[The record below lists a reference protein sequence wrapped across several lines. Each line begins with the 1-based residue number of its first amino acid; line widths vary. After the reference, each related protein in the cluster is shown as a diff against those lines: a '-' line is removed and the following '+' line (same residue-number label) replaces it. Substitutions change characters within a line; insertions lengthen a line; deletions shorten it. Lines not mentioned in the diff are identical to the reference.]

1 MRLADDA
8 GLVADHADTLAFK
21 HRQIVVELHGGTD
34 IVVFIDKGDG
44 SVFFD
49 GGLWQL
55 GIRLLDLGMT
65 LRKQRTKEQGY
76 GKDLAFHFGFI
87 FTFAKLLKIL
97 QMSGPK
103 FIADRI
109 FSLSKEN
116 LSSTVMRLAVTSVA
130 LAIIVML
137 IAWAVVVGFKNQI
150 RDKVIGFVAPIHVQA
165 LDKNESVEE
174 TPFQLD
180 SVLVSRLNS
189 VDGITHYQMVA
200 DKAGMIKTD
209 DEIQGV
215 VLKGVDESYDWSYF
229 SKCML
234 EGETPQYQAGE
245 RSNDVIVSKVIAD
258 KMLLNVGDDVRVWF
272 IDKDQQARGRKFTVK
287 GIFETGLY
295 EFDERYVFA
304 DLNQIRKLNGWED
317 NEAGL
322 LEIALD
328 KDADVDQVNEKLY
341 YALPSELASYTA
353 RESNPQIF
361 DWLDLLDTNV
371 WLIMALMLLV
381 AGITVISML
390 LIIIIERT
398 STIGLLKA
406 MGASNKFVREVF
418 LRRSLRILLL
428 GMLIG
433 NVIGLGFCFLQQHT
447 GLIKLDAATYYLSA
461 VPIELHLSTVV
472 LINLGTFLL
481 WVMML
486 LIPTSVINRISPTK
500 SIRFE

>member
-1 MRLADDA
+1 
-8 GLVADHADTLAFK
+8 
-21 HRQIVVELHGGTD
+21 
-34 IVVFIDKGDG
+34 
-44 SVFFD
+44 
-49 GGLWQL
+49 
-55 GIRLLDLGMT
+55 
-65 LRKQRTKEQGY
+65 
-76 GKDLAFHFGFI
+76 
-87 FTFAKLLKIL
+87 
-97 QMSGPK
+97 MSAPK

-150 RDKVIGFVAPIHVQA
+150 RDKVIGFVAPIHVQS

-174 TPFQLD
+174 TPFVLD
-180 SVLVSRLNS
+180 SLLISKLKS
-189 VDGITHYQMVA
+189 IEGIAHYQMVA
-200 DKAGMIKTD
+200 NKAGMIKTD

-215 VLKGVDESYDWSYF
+215 VLKGVDENYDWTYF
-229 SKCML
+229 GNCLLK
-234 EGETPQYQAGE
+234 GKTPEYQSGE
-245 RSNDVIVSKVIAD
+245 RSNEVLVSKAIAN
-258 KMLLNVGDDVRVWF
+258 KMLLDVGDDVRVWF
-272 IDKDQQARGRKFTVK
+272 IDKDMQARGRKFTVT
-287 GIFETGLY
+287 GIFETGLT
-295 EFDERYVFA
+295 EFDERFVFA
-304 DLNQIRKLNGWED
+304 DLNQIRELNGWED

-322 LEIALD
+322 LEIAL
-328 KDADVDQVNEKLY
+328 KDGFDANQINEKLY

-353 RESNPQIF
+353 RDSNPQVF

-418 LRRSLRILLL
+418 LRRSLRILMI

-433 NVIGLGFCFLQQHT
+433 NVIGLGFCLLQKYT
-447 GLIKLDAATYYLSA
+447 GLIKLDAATYYLSS
-461 VPIELHLSTVV
+461 VPIELHFTTVI
-472 LINLGTFLL
+472 LINLGTLLL
-481 WVMML
+481 WVLML

>member
-1 MRLADDA
+1 
-8 GLVADHADTLAFK
+8 
-21 HRQIVVELHGGTD
+21 
-34 IVVFIDKGDG
+34 
-44 SVFFD
+44 
-49 GGLWQL
+49 
-55 GIRLLDLGMT
+55 
-65 LRKQRTKEQGY
+65 
-76 GKDLAFHFGFI
+76 
-87 FTFAKLLKIL
+87 
-97 QMSGPK
+97 MSGPK

-109 FSLSKEN
+109 FSFSKEN

-130 LAIIVML
+130 LAVVVIL
-137 IAWAVVVGFKNQI
+137 ISWAVVVGFKNQI

-165 LDKNESVEE
+165 LDKNESMEE
-174 TPFQLD
+174 TPFVLD
-180 SVLVSRLNS
+180 SLLVSRLNS
-189 VDGITHYQMVA
+189 IQGISHYQQVA
-200 DKAGMIKTD
+200 NKAGMIKTD
-209 DEIQGV
+209 EEIQGV
-215 VLKGVDESYDWSYF
+215 VLKGVDENYDWTYF
-229 SKCML
+229 ESCLL
-234 EGETPQYQAGE
+234 EGKAPKYTADE
-245 RSNDVIVSKVIAD
+245 RSTEVLVSKVIAD
-258 KMLLNVGDDVRVWF
+258 KMLLGVGDDVRLWF
-272 IDKDQQARGRKFTVK
+272 IDKDMQARGRKFSVS

-328 KDADVDQVNEKLY
+328 EGADVDQVNEKLY

-353 RESNPQIF
+353 RQSNPQIF

-406 MGASNKFVREVF
+406 MGANNKFVRQVF
-418 LRRSLRILLL
+418 LLRSLRILLI

-433 NVIGLGFCFLQQHT
+433 NVIGLGFCFFQQYT
-447 GLIKLDAATYYLSA
+447 GFIKLDAATYYLSA
-461 VPIELHLSTVV
+461 VPIEMHFTTV
-472 LINLGTFLL
+472 LFINLGTFLL
-481 WVMML
+481 WVSML
-486 LIPTSVINRISPTK
+486 LIPTSVINRITPTK

>member
-1 MRLADDA
+1 
-8 GLVADHADTLAFK
+8 
-21 HRQIVVELHGGTD
+21 
-34 IVVFIDKGDG
+34 
-44 SVFFD
+44 
-49 GGLWQL
+49 
-55 GIRLLDLGMT
+55 
-65 LRKQRTKEQGY
+65 
-76 GKDLAFHFGFI
+76 
-87 FTFAKLLKIL
+87 
-97 QMSGPK
+97 MSGPK

-116 LSSTVMRLAVTSVA
+116 LSSTVMRLAVASVA

-137 IAWAVVVGFKNQI
+137 ISWAVVVGFKNQI

-180 SVLVSRLNS
+180 SLLIARLNS

-200 DKAGMIKTD
+200 NKAGMIKTE

-215 VLKGVDESYDWSYF
+215 ILKGVDENYDWTYF
-229 SKCML
+229 GNCLL
-234 EGETPQYQAGE
+234 EGKTPVYHADE
-245 RSNDVIVSKVIAD
+245 RSTEVLVSKVIAD
-258 KMLLNVGDDVRVWF
+258 KMLLGVGDEVRVWF
-272 IDKDQQARGRKFTVK
+272 IDKDMQARGRKFTVT

-322 LEIALD
+322 VEVALND
-328 KDADVDQVNEKLY
+328 NADVEQVNEKLY
-341 YALPSELASYTA
+341 HALPSELASYTA
-353 RESNPQIF
+353 RQSNPQIF

-406 MGASNKFVREVF
+406 MGASNKFVRKVF
-418 LRRSLRILLL
+418 LLRSLRILLI

-433 NVIGLGFCFLQQHT
+433 NIIGLGFCFLQQYT
-447 GLIKLDAATYYLSA
+447 GFIKLDAATYYLSA
-461 VPIELHLSTVV
+461 VPIELHLSTMIF
-472 LINLGTFLL
+472 INLGTFLL
-481 WVMML
+481 WVSML

>member
-1 MRLADDA
+1 M
-8 GLVADHADTLAFK
+8 
-21 HRQIVVELHGGTD
+21 
-34 IVVFIDKGDG
+34 
-44 SVFFD
+44 
-49 GGLWQL
+49 
-55 GIRLLDLGMT
+55 
-65 LRKQRTKEQGY
+65 
-76 GKDLAFHFGFI
+76 
-87 FTFAKLLKIL
+87 
-97 QMSGPK
+97 GPK

-116 LSSTVMRLAVTSVA
+116 LSSTVMRLAVASVA
-130 LAIIVML
+130 LAIVVML

-174 TPFQLD
+174 TPFVLD
-180 SVLVSRLNS
+180 SLLINKLNS
-189 VDGITHYQMVA
+189 IDGISHYQQVA
-200 DKAGMIKTD
+200 DKAGMIKTE

-215 VLKGVDESYDWSYF
+215 VLKGVDENYDWAYF
-229 SKCML
+229 RKCLL
-234 EGETPQYQAGE
+234 EGETPQYHAGE
-245 RSNDVIVSKVIAD
+245 RSTEVMVSKAIAS

-317 NEAGL
+317 NETGL

-328 KDADVDQVNEKLY
+328 DNAKVDKVNEQLY
-341 YALPSELASYTA
+341 YALPSALVSYTA

-406 MGASNKFVREVF
+406 LGGSNKFVREVF
-418 LRRSLRILLL
+418 LLRSLRILLI

-433 NVIGLGFCFLQQHT
+433 NAIGLGFCFLQQYT
-447 GLIKLDAATYYLSA
+447 GFVKLDAATYYLSA
-461 VPIELHLSTVV
+461 VPIELHFSTV
-472 LINLGTFLL
+472 LFINLGTFVL
-481 WVMML
+481 WVLML
-486 LIPTSVINRISPTK
+486 LIPTSVINRINPTK
-500 SIRFE
+500 SIRFQ

>member
-1 MRLADDA
+1 M
-8 GLVADHADTLAFK
+8 
-21 HRQIVVELHGGTD
+21 
-34 IVVFIDKGDG
+34 
-44 SVFFD
+44 S
-49 GGLWQL
+49 
-55 GIRLLDLGMT
+55 
-65 LRKQRTKEQGY
+65 
-76 GKDLAFHFGFI
+76 FHLSFI

-116 LSSTVMRLAVTSVA
+116 LSSTVMRLAVASVA

-137 IAWAVVVGFKNQI
+137 VSWAVVVGFKNQI

-180 SVLVSRLNS
+180 SLLVARLNS
-189 VDGITHYQMVA
+189 VEGITHYQMVA
-200 DKAGMIKTD
+200 NKAGMIKTE

-215 VLKGVDESYDWSYF
+215 ILKGMDENYDWTYF
-229 SKCML
+229 GNCLL
-234 EGETPQYQAGE
+234 EGKTPVYHADE
-245 RSNDVIVSKVIAD
+245 RSTEVMVSKVIAD
-258 KMLLNVGDDVRVWF
+258 KMLLGVGDEVRVWF
-272 IDKDQQARGRKFTVK
+272 IDKDMQARGRKFTVT

-322 LEIALD
+322 VEVALND
-328 KDADVDQVNEKLY
+328 NADVEQVNEKLY
-341 YALPSELASYTA
+341 HALPSELASYTA
-353 RESNPQIF
+353 RQSNPQIF

-406 MGASNKFVREVF
+406 MGASNKFVRKVF
-418 LRRSLRILLL
+418 LLRSLRILLI

-433 NVIGLGFCFLQQHT
+433 NIIGLGFCFLQQYT
-447 GLIKLDAATYYLSA
+447 GFIKLDAATYYLSA
-461 VPIELHLSTVV
+461 VPIELHLSTVIF
-472 LINLGTFLL
+472 INLGTFLL
-481 WVMML
+481 WVLML

>member
-1 MRLADDA
+1 
-8 GLVADHADTLAFK
+8 
-21 HRQIVVELHGGTD
+21 
-34 IVVFIDKGDG
+34 
-44 SVFFD
+44 
-49 GGLWQL
+49 
-55 GIRLLDLGMT
+55 
-65 LRKQRTKEQGY
+65 
-76 GKDLAFHFGFI
+76 
-87 FTFAKLLKIL
+87 
-97 QMSGPK
+97 MSASK

-137 IAWAVVVGFKNQI
+137 ISWAVVVGFKNQI

-174 TPFQLD
+174 TPFVLD
-180 SVLVSRLNS
+180 SLLISRLGA
-189 VDGITHYQMVA
+189 VEGINHYQMVA
-200 DKAGMIKTD
+200 NKAGMIKTE

-215 VLKGVDESYDWSYF
+215 ILKGVDENYDWSYF
-229 SKCML
+229 KNCL
-234 EGETPQYQAGE
+234 IVGETPVYRSDE
-245 RSNDVIVSKVIAD
+245 RSDEVLVSKVIAN

-272 IDKDQQARGRKFTVK
+272 VDKDMQARGRKFRVT
-287 GIFETGLY
+287 GIFETGLT
-295 EFDERYVFA
+295 EFDERFVFA
-304 DLNQIRKLNGWED
+304 DLNQIRKLNGWTD

-322 LEIALD
+322 LEISINQGFD
-328 KDADVDQVNEKLY
+328 TDFVNNQLY
-341 YALPSELASYTA
+341 YSLPTHLASYTA
-353 RESNPQIF
+353 REGNPQIF

-406 MGASNKFVREVF
+406 MGASNRFVREVF
-418 LRRSLRILLL
+418 LRRSLHILLI

-433 NVIGLGFCFLQQHT
+433 NVIGLGFCFLQQYT
-447 GLIKLDAATYYLSA
+447 GFVKLPAETYYLSA
-461 VPIELHLSTVV
+461 VPIELHLTTVI

-481 WVMML
+481 WVLML

>member
-1 MRLADDA
+1 
-8 GLVADHADTLAFK
+8 
-21 HRQIVVELHGGTD
+21 
-34 IVVFIDKGDG
+34 
-44 SVFFD
+44 
-49 GGLWQL
+49 
-55 GIRLLDLGMT
+55 
-65 LRKQRTKEQGY
+65 
-76 GKDLAFHFGFI
+76 
-87 FTFAKLLKIL
+87 
-97 QMSGPK
+97 MSAPK

-130 LAIIVML
+130 LAITVML
-137 IAWAVVVGFKNQI
+137 ISWAVVVGFKNQI
-150 RDKVIGFVAPIHVQA
+150 RDKVIGFVAPIHVQS

-174 TPFQLD
+174 TPFRLD
-180 SVLVSRLNS
+180 SLLISRLSS
-189 VDGITHYQMVA
+189 VDGISHYQMVA
-200 DKAGMIKTD
+200 NKAGMIKTD

-215 VLKGVDESYDWSYF
+215 VLKGVDENYDWTYF
-229 SKCML
+229 KDCL
-234 EGETPQYQAGE
+234 IEGQLPEYKADE
-245 RSNDVIVSKVIAD
+245 RSTEVLVSKVIAD
-258 KMLLNVGDDVRVWF
+258 KMLLGVGDDVRIWF
-272 IDKDQQARGRKFTVK
+272 IDKDNQARGRKFTVS
-287 GIFETGLY
+287 GVFETGLY

-304 DLNQIRKLNGWED
+304 DLNQIRKLNGWNDDET
-317 NEAGL
+317 GL
-322 LEIALD
+322 LEIALEEGYEV
-328 KDADVDQVNEKLY
+328 AQVNSKLY
-341 YALPSELASYTA
+341 YALPTNLASYTA

-418 LRRSLRILLL
+418 LRRSLRILFI

-433 NVIGLGFCFLQQHT
+433 NIVGLGFCFLQQYT
-447 GLIKLDAATYYLSA
+447 GFVKLDAATYYLSA
-461 VPIELHLSTVV
+461 VPIELHFSTVI
-472 LINLGTFLL
+472 LINLGTLVL
-481 WVMML
+481 WVLML

>member
-1 MRLADDA
+1 
-8 GLVADHADTLAFK
+8 
-21 HRQIVVELHGGTD
+21 
-34 IVVFIDKGDG
+34 
-44 SVFFD
+44 
-49 GGLWQL
+49 
-55 GIRLLDLGMT
+55 
-65 LRKQRTKEQGY
+65 
-76 GKDLAFHFGFI
+76 
-87 FTFAKLLKIL
+87 
-97 QMSGPK
+97 MSGPK

-116 LSSTVMRLAVTSVA
+116 LSSTVMRLAVASVA

-137 IAWAVVVGFKNQI
+137 ISWAVVVGFKNQI
-150 RDKVIGFVAPIHVQA
+150 RDKVIGFVAPIHVQS

-174 TPFQLD
+174 TPFLLD
-180 SVLVSRLNS
+180 SLLISRLNS
-189 VDGITHYQMVA
+189 VGGIAHYQMVA
-200 DKAGMIKTD
+200 NKAGMIKTD

-215 VLKGVDESYDWSYF
+215 VLKGVDENYDWNYF
-229 SKCML
+229 SNCL
-234 EGETPQYQAGE
+234 IEGQTPKYQTDE
-245 RSNDVIVSKVIAD
+245 RSTEVLLSKVIAD

-272 IDKDQQARGRKFTVK
+272 IDKDNQARGRKFTVS
-287 GIFETGLY
+287 GIFETGFY

-317 NEAGL
+317 DECGL
-322 LEIALD
+322 LEIALQD
-328 KDADVDQVNEKLY
+328 GYDADLVNGKLY
-341 YALPSELASYTA
+341 YSLPSNLASYTA
-353 RESNPQIF
+353 RDSNPQVF

-418 LRRSLRILLL
+418 LRRSLRILLI

-433 NVIGLGFCFLQQHT
+433 NVIGLGFCFVQQYT
-447 GLIKLDAATYYLSA
+447 GFIKLDAATYYLSA
-461 VPIELHLSTVV
+461 VPIELHLTTVIF
-472 LINLGTFLL
+472 INLGTFLL
-481 WVMML
+481 WVLML

>member
-1 MRLADDA
+1 M
-8 GLVADHADTLAFK
+8 H
-21 HRQIVVELHGGTD
+21 
-34 IVVFIDKGDG
+34 VF
-44 SVFFD
+44 
-49 GGLWQL
+49 
-55 GIRLLDLGMT
+55 
-65 LRKQRTKEQGY
+65 
-76 GKDLAFHFGFI
+76 GKMII
-87 FTFAKLLKIL
+87 FASN
-97 QMSGPK
+97 MSASK

-137 IAWAVVVGFKNQI
+137 ISWAVVVGFKNQI

-174 TPFQLD
+174 TPFVLD
-180 SVLVSRLNS
+180 SLLISRLNA
-189 VDGITHYQMVA
+189 VEGVAHYQQVA
-200 DKAGMIKTD
+200 NKAGMIKTD

-215 VLKGVDESYDWSYF
+215 VLKGVDEHYDWSYF
-229 SKCML
+229 SHSL
-234 EGETPQYQAGE
+234 VEGKTPQFSADE
-245 RSNDVIVSKVIAD
+245 RSTEVLVSKAIAN

-272 IDKDQQARGRKFTVK
+272 IDKDNQARGRKFTVT
-287 GIFETGLY
+287 GIFETGLA
-295 EFDERYVFA
+295 EFDERFVFA

-322 LEIALD
+322 VEISL
-328 KDADVDQVNEKLY
+328 KEGVDAQQVNDRLY
-341 YALPSELASYTA
+341 YTLPTNLASYTA
-353 RESNPQIF
+353 RDSNPQIF

-418 LRRSLRILLL
+418 LRRSLRILLI
-428 GMLIG
+428 GMIIG
-433 NVIGLGFCFLQQHT
+433 NVIGLGFCFLQQYT
-447 GLIKLDAATYYLSA
+447 GFIKLDAATYYLSA
-461 VPIELHLSTVV
+461 VPIELHLTTVI

-481 WVMML
+481 WVLML

>member
-1 MRLADDA
+1 MCLVDEGEARLVVHLENL
-8 GLVADHADTLAFK
+8 GLALRYEGAK
-21 HRQIVVELHGGTD
+21 QQNEGKEL
-34 IVVFIDKGDG
+34 
-44 SVFFD
+44 S
-49 GGLWQL
+49 
-55 GIRLLDLGMT
+55 
-65 LRKQRTKEQGY
+65 
-76 GKDLAFHFGFI
+76 FHFGFI

-137 IAWAVVVGFKNQI
+137 ISWAVVVGFKNQI
-150 RDKVIGFVAPIHVQA
+150 RDKVIGFVAPIHVQS

-174 TPFQLD
+174 TPFRLD
-180 SVLVSRLNS
+180 SLLVSRLSS
-189 VDGITHYQMVA
+189 VDGIAHYQMVA
-200 DKAGMIKTD
+200 NKAGMIKTD

-215 VLKGVDESYDWSYF
+215 ILKGVDENYDWSYF
-229 SKCML
+229 SKYL
-234 EGETPQYQAGE
+234 IGGQTPVYKADE
-245 RSNDVIVSKVIAD
+245 RSSEVLLSKVIAD
-258 KMLLNVGDDVRVWF
+258 KMLLGVGDDVRLWF
-272 IDKDQQARGRKFTVK
+272 IDKDMQARGRKFTVS

-317 NEAGL
+317 DEAGL
-322 LEIALD
+322 LEIAL
-328 KDADVDQVNEKLY
+328 KEGYDVGLVNEKLY
-341 YALPSELASYTA
+341 YSLPTNLASYTA
-353 RESNPQIF
+353 RETNSQVF

-418 LRRSLRILLL
+418 LRRSLRILFI
-428 GMLIG
+428 GMAIG
-433 NVIGLGFCFLQQHT
+433 NVIGL
-447 GLIKLDAATYYLSA
+447 
-461 VPIELHLSTVV
+461 
-472 LINLGTFLL
+472 
-481 WVMML
+481 
-486 LIPTSVINRISPTK
+486 
-500 SIRFE
+500 

>member
-1 MRLADDA
+1 
-8 GLVADHADTLAFK
+8 
-21 HRQIVVELHGGTD
+21 
-34 IVVFIDKGDG
+34 
-44 SVFFD
+44 
-49 GGLWQL
+49 
-55 GIRLLDLGMT
+55 
-65 LRKQRTKEQGY
+65 
-76 GKDLAFHFGFI
+76 
-87 FTFAKLLKIL
+87 
-97 QMSGPK
+97 MSGPK

-109 FSLSKEN
+109 FSFSKEN

-130 LAIIVML
+130 LAVVVML
-137 IAWAVVVGFKNQI
+137 ISWAVVVGFKNQI

-174 TPFQLD
+174 TPFVLD
-180 SVLVSRLNS
+180 SLLISKLNS
-189 VDGITHYQMVA
+189 IQDISHYQMVA
-200 DKAGMIKTD
+200 NKAGMIKTD

-215 VLKGVDESYDWSYF
+215 VLKGVDENYDWTYF
-229 SKCML
+229 NTYLL
-234 EGETPQYQAGE
+234 EGKTPKYTADE
-245 RSNDVIVSKVIAD
+245 RSTEVLVSKAIAD
-258 KMLLNVGDDVRVWF
+258 KMLLGVGDDVRLWF
-272 IDKDQQARGRKFTVK
+272 IDKDMQARGRKFSVS
-287 GIFETGLY
+287 GIFETGLF

-322 LEIALD
+322 LEIALND
-328 KDADVDQVNEKLY
+328 GADVDQVNEKLY
-341 YALPSELASYTA
+341 HTLPSELASYTA
-353 RESNPQIF
+353 RQSNPQIF

-406 MGASNKFVREVF
+406 MGANNKFVREVF
-418 LRRSLRILLL
+418 LLRSLRILLI

-433 NVIGLGFCFLQQHT
+433 NIVGLGFCFLQQYT
-447 GLIKLDAATYYLSA
+447 GFIKLDAATYYLSA
-461 VPIELHLSTVV
+461 VPIEMHFTTV
-472 LINLGTFLL
+472 LFINLGTFLL

>member
-1 MRLADDA
+1 MA
-8 GLVADHADTLAFK
+8 
-21 HRQIVVELHGGTD
+21 
-34 IVVFIDKGDG
+34 
-44 SVFFD
+44 
-49 GGLWQL
+49 
-55 GIRLLDLGMT
+55 
-65 LRKQRTKEQGY
+65 
-76 GKDLAFHFGFI
+76 
-87 FTFAKLLKIL
+87 
-97 QMSGPK
+97 GPK

-174 TPFQLD
+174 TPFVLD
-180 SVLVSRLNS
+180 SLLISRLNS
-189 VDGITHYQMVA
+189 IEGIRHYQMVA
-200 DKAGMIKTD
+200 NKAGMIKTD
-209 DEIQGV
+209 EEIQGV
-215 VLKGVDESYDWSYF
+215 VLKGVDETYDWTYF
-229 SKCML
+229 GKCL
-234 EGETPQYQAGE
+234 VDGKIPEYKADE
-245 RSNDVIVSKVIAD
+245 RSTEVLLSKVIAD

-272 IDKDQQARGRKFTVK
+272 IDKDQQARGRKFTVS

-304 DLNQIRKLNGWED
+304 DLNQIRKLNGWQD
-317 NEAGL
+317 NEGGL
-322 LEIALD
+322 LEIALEA
-328 KDADVDQVNEKLY
+328 DADVNQFNDKLY
-341 YALPSELASYTA
+341 YSLPSNLASYTA

-418 LRRSLRILLL
+418 LRRSLRILLI
-428 GMLIG
+428 GMVIG
-433 NVIGLGFCFLQQHT
+433 NVIGLAFCFVQQYT
-447 GLIKLDAATYYLSA
+447 GFIKLNAETYYLSA
-461 VPIELHLSTVV
+461 VPIELHLSTVA

-481 WVMML
+481 WVLML
-486 LIPTSVINRISPTK
+486 LIPTSVINRITPTK

>member
-1 MRLADDA
+1 
-8 GLVADHADTLAFK
+8 
-21 HRQIVVELHGGTD
+21 
-34 IVVFIDKGDG
+34 
-44 SVFFD
+44 
-49 GGLWQL
+49 
-55 GIRLLDLGMT
+55 
-65 LRKQRTKEQGY
+65 
-76 GKDLAFHFGFI
+76 
-87 FTFAKLLKIL
+87 
-97 QMSGPK
+97 MSAPK

-137 IAWAVVVGFKNQI
+137 ISWAVVVGFKNQI
-150 RDKVIGFVAPIHVQA
+150 RDKVIGFVAPIHVQS

-180 SVLVSRLNS
+180 ALLISRLNS
-189 VDGITHYQMVA
+189 IGGIAHYQMVA
-200 DKAGMIKTD
+200 NKAGMIKTD

-215 VLKGVDESYDWSYF
+215 VLKGVDENYDWTYF
-229 SKCML
+229 QNCL
-234 EGETPQYQAGE
+234 VEGQTPEYKADE
-245 RSNDVIVSKVIAD
+245 RSNEVLLSKVIAN
-258 KMLLNVGDDVRVWF
+258 KMLLKVGDDVRVWF
-272 IDKDQQARGRKFTVK
+272 IDKDNQARGRKFTVS
-287 GIFETGLY
+287 GIFETGLF

-322 LEIALD
+322 VEIAL
-328 KDADVDQVNEKLY
+328 KEGADAEQVNEKLY
-341 YALPSELASYTA
+341 HALPSNLASYTA
-353 RESNPQIF
+353 RESNPQVF

-406 MGASNKFVREVF
+406 MGASNKFIREVF
-418 LRRSLRILLL
+418 LRRSLRILLI

-433 NVIGLGFCFLQQHT
+433 NVIGLGFCILQQYT
-447 GLIKLDAATYYLSA
+447 GLIKLDAATYYLSS
-461 VPIELHLSTVV
+461 VPIELHITTVI
-472 LINLGTFLL
+472 LINLGTLLL
-481 WVMML
+481 WVLML

>member
-1 MRLADDA
+1 
-8 GLVADHADTLAFK
+8 
-21 HRQIVVELHGGTD
+21 
-34 IVVFIDKGDG
+34 
-44 SVFFD
+44 
-49 GGLWQL
+49 
-55 GIRLLDLGMT
+55 
-65 LRKQRTKEQGY
+65 
-76 GKDLAFHFGFI
+76 
-87 FTFAKLLKIL
+87 
-97 QMSGPK
+97 MSAPK

-130 LAIIVML
+130 LAITVML

-150 RDKVIGFVAPIHVQA
+150 RDKVIGFVAPIHVQS

-180 SVLVSRLNS
+180 SLLISRLNS
-189 VDGITHYQMVA
+189 IEGISHYQMVA
-200 DKAGMIKTD
+200 NKAGMIKTD

-215 VLKGVDESYDWSYF
+215 ILKGVDQDYDWSYF
-229 SKCML
+229 ANCLVDGQIPK
-234 EGETPQYQAGE
+234 YVADE
-245 RSNDVIVSKVIAD
+245 RSTEVLVSKVIAD
-258 KMLLNVGDDVRVWF
+258 KMLLSVGDDVRVWF
-272 IDKDQQARGRKFTVK
+272 IDKDMQARGRKFTVS

-295 EFDERYVFA
+295 EFDERFVFA
-304 DLNQIRKLNGWED
+304 DLNQIRKLNGWGD
-317 NEAGL
+317 DEAGR
-322 LEIALD
+322 LEIALND
-328 KDADVDQVNEKLY
+328 GADADQINEKLY

-353 RESNPQIF
+353 RQSNPQIF

-418 LRRSLRILLL
+418 LRRSLRILLI
-428 GMLIG
+428 GMVIG
-433 NVIGLGFCFLQQHT
+433 NVIGLGFCFLQQYT
-447 GLIKLDAATYYLSA
+447 GFIKLDPATYYLSA
-461 VPIELHLSTVV
+461 VPIELHFSTVA
-472 LINLGTFLL
+472 LINMGTFLL
-481 WVMML
+481 WVLML
-486 LIPTSVINRISPTK
+486 LIPTSVINRISPVK

>member
-1 MRLADDA
+1 
-8 GLVADHADTLAFK
+8 
-21 HRQIVVELHGGTD
+21 
-34 IVVFIDKGDG
+34 
-44 SVFFD
+44 
-49 GGLWQL
+49 
-55 GIRLLDLGMT
+55 
-65 LRKQRTKEQGY
+65 
-76 GKDLAFHFGFI
+76 
-87 FTFAKLLKIL
+87 
-97 QMSGPK
+97 
-103 FIADRI
+103 
-109 FSLSKEN
+109 
-116 LSSTVMRLAVTSVA
+116 MRLAVASVA
-130 LAIIVML
+130 LAIVVML

-174 TPFQLD
+174 TPFVLD
-180 SVLVSRLNS
+180 SLLISKLNS
-189 VDGITHYQMVA
+189 VDGISHYQQVA
-200 DKAGMIKTD
+200 DKAGMIKTE

-215 VLKGVDESYDWSYF
+215 VLKGVDENYDWAYF
-229 SKCML
+229 RKCML
-234 EGETPQYQAGE
+234 EGETPQYRAGE
-245 RSNDVIVSKVIAD
+245 RSTDVIVSKSIAS
-258 KMLLNVGDDVRVWF
+258 KMLLDVGDDVRVWF

-317 NEAGL
+317 NETGL

-328 KDADVDQVNEKLY
+328 DKAKVDKVNEQLY
-341 YALPSELASYTA
+341 HALPSALASYTA

-371 WLIMALMLLV
+371 WLIMVLMLLV

-406 MGASNKFVREVF
+406 LGGSNKFVREVF
-418 LRRSLRILLL
+418 LLRSLRILLI

-433 NVIGLGFCFLQQHT
+433 NAIGLGFCFLQQYT
-447 GLIKLDAATYYLSA
+447 GFIKLDAATYYLSA
-461 VPIELHLSTVV
+461 VPIELHLSTVIF
-472 LINLGTFLL
+472 INLGTFVL
-481 WVMML
+481 WVLML
-486 LIPTSVINRISPTK
+486 LIPTSVINRINPTK

>member
-1 MRLADDA
+1 
-8 GLVADHADTLAFK
+8 
-21 HRQIVVELHGGTD
+21 
-34 IVVFIDKGDG
+34 
-44 SVFFD
+44 
-49 GGLWQL
+49 
-55 GIRLLDLGMT
+55 
-65 LRKQRTKEQGY
+65 
-76 GKDLAFHFGFI
+76 
-87 FTFAKLLKIL
+87 
-97 QMSGPK
+97 MSGPK

-150 RDKVIGFVAPIHVQA
+150 RDKVVGFVAPIHVQS

-180 SVLVSRLNS
+180 SLLISRLNS
-189 VDGITHYQMVA
+189 VEGIAHYQMVA
-200 DKAGMIKTD
+200 NKAGMIKTD

-215 VLKGVDESYDWSYF
+215 VLKGVDESYDWTYF
-229 SKCML
+229 GQCL
-234 EGETPQYQAGE
+234 IDGQTPQYKAGE
-245 RSNDVIVSKVIAD
+245 RSTEVLVSKVIAD

-272 IDKDQQARGRKFTVK
+272 IDKDQQARGRKFTVS

-304 DLNQIRKLNGWED
+304 DLNQIRRLNGWED

-322 LEIALD
+322 LEIALEA
-328 KDADVDQVNEKLY
+328 DADVNQVNDKLY
-341 YALPSELASYTA
+341 YSLPSNLASYTA

-418 LRRSLRILLL
+418 LRRSLRILLI
-428 GMLIG
+428 GMVIG
-433 NVIGLGFCFLQQHT
+433 NVIGLGFCLLQQYT
-447 GLIKLDAATYYLSA
+447 GFIKLNAETYYLSA
-461 VPIELHLSTVV
+461 VPIELHLGTVA

-481 WVMML
+481 WVLML
-486 LIPTSVINRISPTK
+486 LIPTSVINRITPTK

>member
-1 MRLADDA
+1 ML
-8 GLVADHADTLAFK
+8 
-21 HRQIVVELHGGTD
+21 
-34 IVVFIDKGDG
+34 
-44 SVFFD
+44 
-49 GGLWQL
+49 
-55 GIRLLDLGMT
+55 
-65 LRKQRTKEQGY
+65 
-76 GKDLAFHFGFI
+76 
-87 FTFAKLLKIL
+87 
-97 QMSGPK
+97 GPK

-116 LSSTVMRLAVTSVA
+116 LSSTVMRLAVASVA

-150 RDKVIGFVAPIHVQA
+150 RDKVIGFVAPIHVQS

-174 TPFQLD
+174 TSFRLD
-180 SVLVSRLNS
+180 SLLINRLNTI
-189 VDGITHYQMVA
+189 DGVAHFQMVA
-200 DKAGMIKTD
+200 NKAGMIKTD

-215 VLKGVDESYDWSYF
+215 ILKGVDENFDWSYF
-229 SKCML
+229 SDCL
-234 EGETPQYQAGE
+234 IEGQTPEYKADE
-245 RSNDVIVSKVIAD
+245 RSTEVLLSKVIAD
-258 KMLLNVGDDVRVWF
+258 KMLLKVGDDVRVWF
-272 IDKDQQARGRKFTVK
+272 IDKDMQARGRKFTVS

-304 DLNQIRKLNGWED
+304 DLNQIRRLNGWED
-317 NEAGL
+317 DETGL
-322 LEIALD
+322 VEIALD
-328 KDADVDQVNEKLY
+328 KDADAEHVNRQLY
-341 YALPSELASYTA
+341 YSLPSNLASYTA
-353 RESNPQIF
+353 RDSNPQVF

-381 AGITVISML
+381 AGITVVSML

-418 LRRSLRILLL
+418 LRRSLRILLI

-433 NVIGLGFCFLQQHT
+433 NIIGLGFCLVQHYT

-472 LINLGTFLL
+472 FINLGTFLL
-481 WVMML
+481 WVLML